1 MADDDI
7 TVGSVGVKIVP
18 DASGW
23 DREAERQLSPQAE
36 KLGEQIGQ
44 IVGQQIQRSIQD
56 SLRDGVRNAPTEA
69 PAREQGTR
77 TGKTFGA
84 SLKASLK
91 AALADMPKVKIDAD
105 SSSADL
111 ALSNL
116 QIRMEALSNKEIGV
130 DIDADTARAE
140 IDDIKAQLTAL
151 GQSHPDISVQVDA
164 DRAVAD
170 LERFTAQVDK
180 VAAKNARIEVEAQTQ
195 QAIDALAA
203 VGIEAEAVDAEHPT
217 VRVDGDVMAAREALQ
232 SVGLDARA
240 VAAESPE
247 IRVQADVDQAIAALA
262 SVGIEAEAVG
272 GESPTI
278 RVDVDAGSAIA
289 QLAAV
294 GIEAEV
300 VAHLSPSVKV
310 DADTGGAQAGL
321 AGVGNEAVSAAGN
334 IALLS
339 GAFSV
344 LAGLAVAA
352 GAAIVGAM
360 AAAGAAL
367 AGIGAALGVAVLA
380 LAPVIQAY
388 QALHSAKSSG
398 GGGGSGSSEAASAQ
412 ARANAIQ
419 NANAQVESSERS
431 LANTRANV
439 ADQARSAAERVQT
452 AKESEKEAEQSAAQS
467 IAAAEEA
474 VTQARQQAARQVQAA
489 KDAVVA
495 AVQQEKSAEQS
506 LVDARQSAAD
516 ANANAVAAAATAERN
531 LKSAQDA
538 AKTTQEG
545 LTKARQEAAKQLE
558 DLQNKADDAALAQKQ
573 AQLQVEDAKANL
585 ARVMNDPGASA
596 AEREQAK
603 LALQEAQ
610 QSLKEQAQAAKE
622 AADQN
627 AKAKK
632 AGVDGSDVVKKAK
645 KAEQDA
651 NQKVIDQQKALLT
664 AQENVTK
671 TQVRGAQ
678 QVAQAQD
685 RVAQAQKAI
694 VDAQAKV
701 TQAQSDGAR
710 KVADAEAK
718 VAQARVEGANR
729 VKAAQRSVADAERT
743 QQSQA
748 RQGAFQIA
756 QAQAGVANAQRSL
769 QQAYQ
774 QSGSAGSASA
784 NKVADAMAKL
794 TPAGRSFLD
803 FIMSWKNGFQEL
815 SNIAQDT
822 FLPGLEKGLKAM
834 APLWAPV
841 KRAVAGVGTAM
852 GDLSAKAGEF
862 LGGPAGQK
870 FANFLADNLGPWL
883 TKVGDMFGGFAKG
896 MMGIFEALGPTATNF
911 LGYFG
916 KMWDSFGNWGQNA
929 SKDKGFQGFLDY
941 VNRVGPKVFDL
952 LGKMAVVFGKLLA
965 GLAPLG
971 EVTVDGLLALF
982 DGLSKLNPTQ
992 LLLIAGGIAAIIF
1005 ALTGG
1010 TAAAVIAVVAG
1021 IALAVNWFK
1030 KLYDSSADLRKNI
1043 NTLGSNMSKGFSS
1056 AWKIVGPIF
1065 SEMFTAINDNL
1076 IVAVKGLFALLAHV
1090 PSGVWKAAFLILI
1103 APFALV
1109 AKGITLQMKGMQAL
1123 IKVFGSASKWIGST
1137 FKTAWSYVN
1146 AYIVDPIKRA
1156 YTTVQGLLG
1165 VKGMRGIFGAFGDW
1179 AKRTWSK
1186 AWDGITYV
1194 VTHPVDAAESAVSKI
1209 LGATGLRSTFN
1220 AVKDWVKGSWS
1231 RAWGGIGYVITHP
1244 VDAAKSA
1251 LLNIFGKDDHSGVR
1265 GIFSDVVDAIGR
1277 IFGKID
1283 GKVKA
1288 PINKVIDIL
1297 NWFRNQFNQ
1306 IGAMV
1311 GFKLPK
1317 LQNLAGGGSVGHGSG
1332 HQAPLPRYA
1341 GGGTTVQGPWRG
1353 SSADNV
1359 LGVSYAGV
1367 PTAWVNPNEE
1377 IIREPA
1383 AQAMR
1388 KRNPGALE
1396 YINAHG
1402 DLPNFAGG
1410 GSIAPLI
1417 KTVQYALAQVGKP
1430 YVWGAA
1436 GPDAFDCSGLTQQA
1450 WSHGAG
1456 VHLTHLAQAQHHE
1469 GIVSPSRSN
1478 LFPGDL
1484 VFPTVD
1490 PGGHIPHVQMYI
1502 GNGQIVEAMNPK
1514 MGIRGPKP
1522 MTGFA
1527 GGAQRPALFATANA
1541 SNEGGI
1547 MSALGDALAAAAKK
1561 GGSFISS
1568 VGGAIFNPIKG
1579 WMADHLGPLKEFK
1592 GSLASTVLPGLA
1604 KGLASHAISTGI
1616 QKAKDQASMFDF
1628 GGGDGGSGS
1637 GGGSVARWAETINQA
1652 LSMNHLPVTAAYR
1665 NAWLRQVQT
1674 ESGGN
1679 PLAVQHGYTDVNTL
1693 SGNLARGLL
1702 QVIPPT
1708 FRQYMFPGH
1717 SNILDGLD
1725 NALAAMNYAKHRYPG
1740 SEMLQVIG
1748 HGHGYAG
1755 GTTNAT
1761 AGLHPVAED
1770 GAELVLS
1777 PQLRRFRGGE
1787 QVLNARDT
1795 KDALIARSGGTNF
1808 TVNQYGTQGATPKE
1822 LATEMLFEYRR
1833 TQNGKYGVYA

>member
-7 TVGSVGVKIVP
+7 TVGSVGVKLVP

-23 DREAERQLSPQAE
+23 DREAERQLSPPAE

-217 VRVDGDVMAAREALQ
+217 VRVDADTAAA
-232 SVGLDARA
+232 S
-240 VAAESPE
+240 
-247 IRVQADVDQAIAALA
+247 AAL
-262 SVGIEAEAVG
+262 
-272 GESPTI
+272 T
-278 RVDVDAGSAIA
+278 
-289 QLAAV
+289 AV

-300 VAHLSPSVKV
+300 LAAESPTINV
-310 DADTGGAQAGL
+310 DADTGGAAAKLASVGAAAQAADGDFLGL
-321 AGVGNEAVSAAGN
+321 GAKLGELSPLFMAAMT
-334 IALLS
+334 
-339 GAFSV
+339 GAS
-344 LAGLAVAA
+344 GLAVAL
-352 GAAIVGAM
+352 GAALVGAA

-388 QALHSAKSSG
+388 QALNGAKSSG
-398 GGGGSGSSEAASAQ
+398 GGGSGEAASAQ

-452 AKESEKEAEQSAAQS
+452 AKESEKEAEQAAAQS

-516 ANANAVAAAATAERN
+516 ANANAVAAVATAERN

-610 QSLKEQAQAAKE
+610 QSLKEQAQTAKE

-694 VDAQAKV
+694 VDAQARV

-718 VAQARVEGANR
+718 VAQARVDGANR
-729 VKAAQRSVADAERT
+729 VKAAQRSVADAERA

-756 QAQAGVANAQRSL
+756 QAQSGVANAQRSL

-774 QSGSAGSASA
+774 QSGNAGSASA

-992 LLLIAGGIAAIIF
+992 LLLIAGGVAAIIF

-1090 PSGVWKAAFLILI
+1090 PSGVWKAAFLILL

-1123 IKVFGSASKWIGST
+1123 IKVFGSAAKWIGST

-1194 VTHPVDAAESAVSKI
+1194 VTHPVDAAKAAISKI

-1220 AVKDWVKGSWS
+1220 AAKDWVKGSWS
-1231 RAWGGIGYVITHP
+1231 RAWDGIGYVISHP

-1251 LLNIFGKDDHSGVR
+1251 ISKILGATGLQHV
-1265 GIFSDVVDAIGR
+1265 FSSAVDAIGR
-1277 IFGKID
+1277 IWDPIEDKI
-1283 GKVKA
+1283 KK
-1288 PINKVIDIL
+1288 PINGIIGVF
-1297 NWFRNQFNQ
+1297 NWFVKQFNK
-1306 IGAMV
+1306 IG
-1311 GFKLPK
+1311 KLVHFELPQLSK
-1317 LQNLAGGGSVGHGSG
+1317 LASGGPVGHGSG
-1332 HQAPLPRYA
+1332 HAVLPRYA
-1341 GGGTTVQGPWRG
+1341 GGGTTIQGPWRG

-1383 AQAMR
+1383 AARMR
-1388 KRNPGALE
+1388 KSHPGALE
-1396 YINAHG
+1396 YINRTG
-1402 DLPNFAGG
+1402 SLPRHASGG
-1410 GSIAPLI
+1410 GVEEIV
-1417 KTVQYALAQVGKP
+1417 KTVGYALAQVGKP

-1450 WSHGAG
+1450 WLHGAG

-1541 SNEGGI
+1541 SNEAGI
-1547 MSALGDALAAAAKK
+1547 MGELGNAIAAAAKK
-1561 GGSFISS
+1561 GLGAVSG
-1568 VGGAIFNPIKG
+1568 VGGAIFNGLK
-1579 WMADHLGPLKEFK
+1579 DKLTEPLKGFSDRFQYPL
-1592 GSLASTVLPGLA
+1592 GITVLPRLA
-1604 KGLASHAISTGI
+1604 KELASHAISTGV
-1616 QKAKDQASMFDF
+1616 QKAEDLFSFGF
-1628 GGGDGGSGS
+1628 GGGDSGTGS

-1787 QVLNARDT
+1787 QVLNARET